1 MSQAVQE
8 QKNMSFDTKTRK
20 LIKPPGSSVSEGISI
35 TAAGGMNTSQRRQ
48 KAKEQPRD
56 GAGRW
61 VTAGANVRWNSNGQ
75 KWAGTVEEIRDGKAI
90 VKVRHADGSESM
102 TTLLPST
109 LNVMK
114 SKARLGSAAAKYHDW
129 GNDSGRWI
137 GEHKPEL
144 MESTEKGGAVIDRED
159 GYSIEAMRK
168 KPPSETSPLAYQLY
182 GPGGVSLG
190 IYDEDAVGD
199 FNDII
204 EDNKDQ
210 TGGEGGE
217 TPPATGGETPAPGG
231 EAPAPGGEAPAGG
244 GEAPTGPSGPAAGG
258 VVASGEAKSYSVPK
272 AIQEAIQA
280 SLSVSLDMTPEDHNH
295 ANALCSGDPVA
306 ISDVEWVYNFFEA
319 IKDVENFFGGYSG
332 KKWANKIM
340 EKVQADQPSIYE
352 PIDHDFES
360 GAFEYFATSDVSDG
374 LFKDL
379 IAVDFESD
387 SVFSWNGVSFDGPV
401 GTSSTFEAEA
411 IEPVDEFTAREIAY
425 LIHEVK
431 STGGPSSFSTLS
443 INPEERNLFAL
454 AEAELDFS
462 EIDRIASLAYDGYD
476 RSRNATG
483 QARGQAGK
491 FGEAPEPAAAP
502 VTTEKA
508 PEADTAASVDG
519 AVQAAEG
526 AEDPMASAKYF
537 AIVDEID
544 QSAVLDIVAVTQVN
558 GVPSAFKRSMG
569 TWTPDADMLLS
580 LQSSTPP
587 TIVSLGEVDEVK
599 DVLSQVDQYDSGEEA
614 VTASAIQRGFSL
626 VDGSFRIL
634 NTTDL
639 IDAVNQ
645 AATLS
650 EVPVEV
656 VSHISKRARA
666 LNRADLI
673 PEFWRVSGQLS
684 ANTSLIGEFGEV
696 LVASGAPVG
705 ASSAQRLESYWLK
718 GAGADKIS
726 WGTEGDVVRAQ
737 KTFTKYL
744 GLERAYGFAT
754 ILQSKATQGE

>member
-1 MSQAVQE
+1 MSKAVKE

-20 LIKPPGSSVSEGISI
+20 LTKPPGSSVSEGISI

-48 KAKEQPRD
+48 KAKDQPRD

-90 VKVRHADGSESM
+90 VKVRHSDGSESM
-102 TTLLPST
+102 TTLMPST

-114 SKARLGSAAAKYHDW
+114 SKARLGSAASKYHDW
-129 GNDSGRWI
+129 GNDSGKWI
-137 GEHKPEL
+137 GEHKPEI
-144 MESTEKGGAVIDRED
+144 MEATADGSGAVIDRED

-168 KPPSETSPLAYQLY
+168 KPPAETSPLAYQLY

-190 IYDEDAVGD
+190 IYDDKAVPD

-204 EDNKDQ
+204 EDDKNPPA
-210 TGGEGGE
+210 TGGDDGE

-231 EAPAPGGEAPAGG
+231 EAPAPGGEAPAG
-244 GEAPTGPSGPAAGG
+244 PAGGG

-272 AIQEAIQA
+272 AIQEAVQSSLSA
-280 SLSVSLDMTPEDHNH
+280 SLELTNEDLRH
-295 ANALCSGDPVA
+295 ANALCSGEPVS
-306 ISDVEWVYNFFEA
+306 ISDVEWVYDFFEA
-319 IKDVENFFGGYSG
+319 IKDIENFYGGIPG

-340 EKVQADQPSIYE
+340 DKVEVDEPSIYE

-360 GAFEYFATSDVSDG
+360 GVFEYFATSNTGDG
-374 LFKDL
+374 LFNGL
-379 IAVDFESD
+379 IAVDFD
-387 SVFSWNGVSFDGPV
+387 SGTVSEWQGMSFHGPV
-401 GTSSTFEAEA
+401 GTADTYEAES
-411 IEPVDEFTAREIAY
+411 IEPLDAPTAREIAY
-425 LIHEVK
+425 LLHENA
-431 STGGPSSFSTLS
+431 TNGGGSEFSTLS
-443 INPEERNLFAL
+443 IHPEERNLFSL
-454 AEAELDFS
+454 AEAELDFT
-462 EIDRIASLAYDGYD
+462 EMDRIASLAYDGYD

-483 QARGQAGK
+483 QDRGQGGK
-491 FGEAPEPAAAP
+491 FGDVPPAPSAP
-502 VTTEKA
+502 VAPDKA
-508 PEADTAASVDG
+508 PEADATASVEN

-537 AIVDEID
+537 AIVDEVD
-544 QSAVLDIVAVTQVN
+544 QSAVLDIVAVTQVE
-558 GVPSAFKRSMG
+558 GAPAAFKRTMG
-569 TWTPDADMLLS
+569 AWAPDADMLLA

-587 TIVSLGEVDEVK
+587 TIVSLDIVDEVK

-614 VTASAIQRGFSL
+614 VTASAIQRGYSL
-626 VDGSFRIL
+626 LDGSFRIL
-634 NTTDL
+634 DTTDL

-645 AATLS
+645 SSALS

-656 VSHISKRARA
+656 VSHITKRARA
-666 LNRADLI
+666 LNRTDLV
-673 PEFWRVSGQLS
+673 PEFWRITGQLS
-684 ANTSLIGEFGEV
+684 ANTNLIGEFGEV
-696 LVASGAPVG
+696 ILASGAPVG
-705 ASSAQRLESYWLK
+705 SSNLQQLESYWLR

-754 ILQSKATQGE
+754 ILQSKAPKGE